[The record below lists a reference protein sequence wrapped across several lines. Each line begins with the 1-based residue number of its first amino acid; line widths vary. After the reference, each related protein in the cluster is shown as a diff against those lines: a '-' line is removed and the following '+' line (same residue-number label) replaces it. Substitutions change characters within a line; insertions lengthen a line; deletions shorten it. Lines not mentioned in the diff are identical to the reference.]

1 MADVELSEVTPS
13 TTTEEDC
20 ARQVKCFGDALCFL
34 YVDLPS
40 DVVVDTRQAGPG

>member
-1 MADVELSEVTPS
+1 MADVELSELTTS
-13 TTTEEDC
+13 STTEERAGLVQC
-20 ARQVKCFGDALCFL
+20 RGDGLCFL